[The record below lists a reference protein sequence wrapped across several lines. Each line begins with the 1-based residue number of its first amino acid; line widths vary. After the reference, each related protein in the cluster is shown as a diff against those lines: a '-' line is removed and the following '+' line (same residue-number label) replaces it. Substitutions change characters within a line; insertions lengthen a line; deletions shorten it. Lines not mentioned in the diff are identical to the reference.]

1 MKLLNIK
8 NSWFFESDLRLDAS
22 YHLSDGPVT
31 KIKLKK
37 SPYEISKLS
46 SETKDIFKG
55 NIFKRTYVTNI
66 KEGFP
71 FMTASDMMK
80 CDINGGKFVSRKY
93 TNLANL
99 MLKKDWILV
108 SRSGTIGNTVY
119 TNKDFENVVGTD
131 DLIRIIPNNTNI
143 LGGFVYAYLSSK
155 YGYGLLTQSGYG
167 GVVQHIEPHHIEDLP
182 IPVFPKG
189 KQEEIHNLIIEVSLL
204 REEANKLINEAKK
217 EISEKINFDL
227 EDFKQKSINS
237 NTISLSHLKRFEAQY
252 FKSEGSKMIN
262 HIEANFKYEFLKN
275 VSEPLFRPGIFKRH
289 YVKEGIEFLGGA
301 DIVKAIPSSE
311 KKLSKSKTSH
321 LDAMIIKENWIL
333 VTCGG
338 TIGYSV
344 LVDRMTAGKAASQHI
359 LRVIPKNLPSGYVYA
374 FMSSNI
380 GLKAIQSF
388 TYGSVI
394 PQIEPHHLELLPI
407 PILEEEVMNRIHQK
421 VMKYKENIGNAIE
434 KELKAIDLIEKEIE
448 SWQKS

>member
-8 NSWFFESDLRLDAS
+8 NSWFSESDLRLDAS

-31 KIKLKK
+31 KIKLKRL
-37 SPYEISKLS
+37 PYKISKLS

-55 NIFKRTYVTNI
+55 NIFKRTYVSNA
-66 KEGFP
+66 EDGFP

-80 CDINGGKFVSRKY
+80 SDINGGKFVSRKY
-93 TNLANL
+93 TNTANL
-99 MLKKDWILV
+99 LLQKDWILV

-119 TNKDFENVVGTD
+119 TNRNFESILGTD
-131 DLIRIIPNNTNI
+131 DLIRIIPNNKDI
-143 LGGFVYAYLSSK
+143 LGGYVYAYLSSK

-189 KQEEIHNLIIEVSLL
+189 KQEEIHNLIIEVSML
-204 REEANKLINEAKK
+204 REEANKLINEAQNK
-217 EISEKINFDL
+217 IIEKINFDL
-227 EDFKQKSINS
+227 EAFKQKNITS
-237 NTISLSHLKRFEAQY
+237 NTISSSHLKRFEAQY
-252 FKSEGSKMIN
+252 FKSEGSKIIK
-262 HIEANFKYEFLKN
+262 HIETNFKYEFLKN
-275 VSEPLFRPGIFKRH
+275 VSEPIFRPGIFKRY
-289 YVKEGIEFLGGA
+289 YVNEGIEFLGGS
-301 DIVKAIPSSE
+301 DIVKAIPTSE

-338 TIGYSV
+338 NIGYSV

-359 LRVIPKNLPSGYVYA
+359 LRVIPKDIPAGYIYA

-407 PILEEEVMNRIHQK
+407 PILDEEVMNRIHQK
-421 VMKYKENIGNAIE
+421 VKKYKENIGNAIE